1 MRKHHLHRHAELVSA
16 SPAKCLLLCL
26 LLASTLLSS
35 CATADRCA
43 RKFPATTVT
52 ERVVELRD
60 TTIYLPGATVVD
72 TLSWPILL
80 PCADVAAAHQPGTRV
95 DNGNKVSLAP
105 RPAGPRLLG
114 VARQGSATVRTYLL
128 PDGRITA
135 HCTCDST
142 QHTLKG
148 ALRKETTDTQATRT
162 IEVPVRGLVYWLG
175 WVFVALLAL
184 SALYLIVL
192 LIAHLRP

>member
-1 MRKHHLHRHAELVSA
+1 MRKHVYLICALIA
-16 SPAKCLLLCL
+16 L

-52 ERVVELRD
+52 ERVVALRD

-72 TLSWPILL
+72 TLSWPLLL
-80 PCADVAAAHQPGTRV
+80 PCPDVAAAHQPGTRV

-162 IEVPVRGLVYWLG
+162 IEVPVRGRVYWLG

-184 SALYLIVL
+184 SVLYLIVR